1 MIMALRAPVLRSLQG
16 KFLLLLVLGGTATA
30 ATAAWFT
37 YRTTV
42 AQLETQLE
50 QRARLF
56 ANTVNHAAMVSTTS
70 FAVQHV
76 IEEVIGDEPDFLT
89 VIVAAKRSSGPPDII
104 AAFDRARID
113 GNLDRVAD
121 PHAREDLAAAMERN
135 SFGHHYHADSQKFL
149 FIAPLG
155 RNISEHGDRHG
166 QASARDAQPRQS
178 PGMKTGNH
186 GSRVEMSSGG
196 NEDLGGRSS
205 SY

>member
-16 KFLLLLVLGGTATA
+16 KFLLLLVLGGTAAA

-89 VIVAAKRSSGPPDII
+89 VI
-104 AAFDRARID
+104 
-113 GNLDRVAD
+113 
-121 PHAREDLAAAMERN
+121 AAASKNR
-135 SFGHHYHADSQKFL
+135 SWRYY
-149 FIAPLG
+149 
-155 RNISEHGDRHG
+155 GDCF
-166 QASARDAQPRQS
+166 PV
-178 PGMKTGNH
+178 PWP
-186 GSRVEMSSGG
+186 GSRSPSSWPTTCCDGT
-196 NEDLGGRSS
+196 S
-205 SY
+205 